1 MANNQTRAALYI
13 RVSTAEQA
21 KEGYSVGVQE
31 ERLRSLADARGWN
44 VVKAY
49 VDPGHSGGTIE
60 RPAMQELI
68 HDAEKGLLD
77 VVAVYKLDR
86 LSRRQKD
93 TLHLIE
99 DVFTP
104 NGVSFVSLSE
114 SFDTSTPFGMAM
126 VGILSVFAQLEREQI
141 KERTMMG
148 RLERAKEGYWHGGGG
163 QTKVVTGYD
172 YVDGL
177 LVPNDYEAAAVKW
190 VFDTYVNTGMGD
202 WRIFEEAL
210 TRFPGVFGH
219 EETIRAVLV
228 NPVYKG
234 CIRYQGSVYPGVH
247 KALVDEDTFERAQE
261 IRQSR
266 VKNHRSFEKRHLLTG
281 RIRCAKC
288 GNTMHVSHSGK
299 RKDGSR
305 VDYYICRTRHAGK
318 KIKLRFGDC
327 KKKAERKE
335 VLEDAV
341 IRSVKALDID
351 KMTSEKIGSDEKATM
366 MAIEKE
372 VSKIDGQISK
382 LVDLYSVDGIPLEMM
397 SEKME
402 ALNKKKNL
410 LTAQLDKLNGEQVDM
425 KPIHEVVKR
434 LPGIDW
440 NTHDIVELRE
450 ILAVLIDCII
460 VDDGKMSIRWNFRID
475 G

>member
-1 MANNQTRAALYI
+1 MTRAALYI

-49 VDPGHSGGTIE
+49 VDPGHSGGTLE

-68 HDAEKGLLD
+68 RDAEKGLVD

-104 NGVSFVSLSE
+104 NGVSFISLNE

-148 RLERAKEGYWHGGGG
+148 RLERAKEGLWHGGGG
-163 QTKVVTGYD
+163 QTKVVTGYN

-177 LVPNDYEAAAVKW
+177 LVPDEYEAAAVKW
-190 VFDTYVNTGMGD
+190 VYDTYVNTGMGD
-202 WRIFEEAL
+202 FRIFDELL

-219 EETIRAVLV
+219 EETVRAVLT

-234 CIRYQGSVYPGVH
+234 VIQYQGNLYPGLH
-247 KALVDEDTFERAQE
+247 TPLVDEETFERAQE
-261 IRQSR
+261 IRRSR
-266 VKNHRSFEKRHLLTG
+266 ARHSRSFEQRHLLTG

-288 GNTMHVSHSGK
+288 GNTMHISHSGK
-299 RKDGSR
+299 RKDGTR
-305 VDYYICRTRHAGK
+305 VDYYICRTRHGGK
-318 KIKLRFGDC
+318 KIKMRFGEC

-341 IRSVKALDID
+341 IQSVKALNIAHV
-351 KMTSEKIGSDEKATM
+351 TSKRLEQDQSDELR
-366 MAIEKE
+366 AIEKE
-372 VSKIDGQISK
+372 VAKIDGQISK
-382 LVDLYSVDGIPLEMM
+382 LVDLYSMDGIPMEMM
-397 SEKME
+397 SEKVE
-402 ALNKKKNL
+402 ALNTKKSL
-410 LTAQLDKLNGEQVDM
+410 LTAQLEKLNGEQVNM
-425 KPIHEVVKR
+425 EPIRDVVKR

-440 NTHDIVELRE
+440 NTHDIAELRE

-460 VDDGKMSIRWNFRID
+460 VDDGRMSIRWNFRID
-475 G
+475 K